1 MKNKGK
7 FLMLGISGALFALLI
22 VLLRCV
28 DVEPVGAA
36 GTSVGLSHMN
46 RFVFEL
52 TGVNMVWYNITDWLG
67 LAAILAAFL
76 FAVTGLV
83 QLIKRRSILKVD
95 KEILALGGLYILV
108 IGIYVLFENVIVNYR
123 PIIMPGCSNPEA
135 SFPSS
140 HTMLVCVI
148 MGSAI
153 IIIGKYIKKKTLCMV
168 IRGICTAV
176 IAVTVVGRLI
186 SGVHWFT
193 DILGGLLI
201 STFLLAL
208 YSALI
213 TWEEEK

>member
-22 VLLRCV
+22 VLLCCV

-67 LAAILAAFL
+67 LAAIFAAFL
-76 FAVTGLV
+76 FAATGLV
-83 QLIKRRSILKVD
+83 QVIKRRSILKVD

-148 MGSAI
+148 MGSTI
-153 IIIGKYIKKKTLCMV
+153 IIIGKYIKKKSLCMV
-168 IRGICTAV
+168 IRGMCAAV